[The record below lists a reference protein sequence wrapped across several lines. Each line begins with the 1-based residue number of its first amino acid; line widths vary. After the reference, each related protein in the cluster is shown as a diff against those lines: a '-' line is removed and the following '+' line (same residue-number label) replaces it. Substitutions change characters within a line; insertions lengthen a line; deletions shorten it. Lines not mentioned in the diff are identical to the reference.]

1 MIDEIKNAISL
12 TQAGKYSEAEDIYLK
27 LLKENSDNSI
37 LLSAVGLF
45 YINLG
50 DFDKACEYLKKS
62 CDIKKSIGTL
72 SALGFA
78 EYDRE
83 NYYGAAEALEQ
94 ALEYGENQDIY
105 DRLISSL
112 FNIRK
117 TSKAIKFAE
126 IMYEKYPDSVRAIT
140 NKIKALTQSGK
151 LIEAE
156 KLCTETLKKDMNA
169 PALWFQLGFLK
180 ELIYSDDNNAK
191 ECYKAAAQFGAPNAE
206 YNIAVCAQ
214 KLGDYEEAEKNYK
227 KMLEKFPNSM
237 ETKVSLGMCYLLQ
250 KRFKEG
256 YELFYNRS
264 YHLLLETSNN
274 PWKPGQK
281 IADEVVIIC
290 DQGYGDHIQFIRY
303 LPFLEGKKVKIAARK
318 QLKNLFKLNY
328 PEMEFIDYSEI
339 NPNTQAIRITD
350 LAYALD
356 MDFEHI
362 PFSEGYLNI
371 EKADI
376 QSQRPKIGLCWEA
389 GSAAIR
395 NMINRTMNVKCFE
408 RFFDMDE
415 IQLYSL
421 QYEDS
426 MDGNSKYPQMI
437 NLAQDFKDFSD
448 TAQAI
453 KAMDAVITVDTAV
466 AHLSGAL
473 GVKTYL
479 LLPYAA
485 DWRWF
490 DDTDTTPWY
499 KSVKIFKQVEHISWE
514 KPLDDLYNEI
524 KNQFI
529 L

>member
-1 MIDEIKNAISL
+1 MIENIKNAISL
-12 TQAGKYSEAEDIYLK
+12 TQAGKFAEAEDIYLK

-50 DFDKACEYLKKS
+50 DFDKACEYLTKA
-62 CDIKKSIGTL
+62 CEIKESLGTL

-83 NYYGAAEALEQ
+83 NYYGAAAALERT
-94 ALEYGENQDIY
+94 LKYGENQDIY

-117 TSKAIKFAE
+117 ISKAVEFAE
-126 IMYEKYPDSVRAIT
+126 IMYEKYPESVRAIT

-151 LIEAE
+151 LLEAE

-180 ELIYSDDNNAK
+180 ELIYSDDNSAK
-191 ECYKAAAQFGAPNAE
+191 ECYKAAQQFGAPNAE
-206 YNIAVCAQ
+206 YNIAVCCQ
-214 KLGDYEEAEKNYK
+214 KLGDYKEAEKNYK
-227 KMLEKFPNSM
+227 KMLEKFPNSV

-250 KRFKEG
+250 KKFKEG

-281 IADEVVIIC
+281 IADDVIIIC

-303 LPFLEGKKVKIAARK
+303 LSFLEGKIVKIAVRK
-318 QLKNLFKLNY
+318 QLKNLFEFNY
-328 PEMEFIDYSEI
+328 PSFEFIDYSEI
-339 NPNTQAIRITD
+339 NPDIQAIRITD
-350 LAYALD
+350 LPYALN

-362 PFSEGYLNI
+362 PFGEGYLNI
-371 EKADI
+371 EKAEI
-376 QSQRPKIGLCWEA
+376 ESSKPKIGLCWEA

-437 NLAQDFKDFSD
+437 NLAKEFTDFTD
-448 TAQAI
+448 TAKAI
-453 KAMDAVITVDTAV
+453 KAMNAVITVDTAV

-479 LLPYAA
+479 LLPYAS

-490 DDTDTTPWY
+490 DDTETTPWY
-499 KSVKIFKQVEHISWE
+499 NSVKIFKQVEHISWE
-514 KPLDDLYNEI
+514 EPLDNLYKEL
-524 KNQFI
+524 KKQFT